1 MEYGIVVVGAG
12 AAGLMAAGRAA
23 ELGADVLLLEKT
35 GGIGNKLR
43 MTGKGRCNLTNNC
56 EIREFI
62 THFGPTGPFLRNSLA
77 RFGVTDLVRFFAAHG
92 VPTVTERGQRVF
104 PASNEAED
112 VVKALRRYCLDHG
125 VQFRTHAPVEAIRV
139 VSDSGRGRFGSPG
152 ALRGVRVDGGAAYD
166 ARCVVI
172 ATGGLSYP
180 GTGSTGD
187 GYRLA
192 RAVGHAIVEPRPGLV
207 PLVTAEPFVERL
219 QGLSLRNVRVTL
231 LQGNRELAG
240 QFGEMLFTH
249 FGVSGP
255 IVLTL
260 SRIAGEALFKGPVRL
275 SIDLKPAL
283 TADQLDARICR
294 DIAALGAAQYP
305 ALLRRLLP
313 RLLSGVFQ
321 ERSSIARDQAL
332 SQLTAEQR
340 GRIVTLLKAFDLT
353 VIATRPIAEAI
364 ITVGGVST
372 REIDPRTME
381 SRLVP
386 GLYFAGEV
394 IDVAGDTGGYN
405 LQAAFTTGR
414 VAGESA
420 ARQVLARRCAD
431 REEWPAPPEAFAGGP
446 REEKGVKR

>member
-1 MEYGIVVVGAG
+1 MTHGIVVVGAG

-43 MTGKGRCNLTNNC
+43 ITGKGRCNLTNDC

-62 THFGPTGPFLRNSLA
+62 AHFGPTGPFLRNSLA
-77 RFGVTDLVRFFAAHG
+77 RYYVPDLIQFLAAHG

-104 PASNEAED
+104 PASNEADD

-125 VQFRTHAPVEAIRV
+125 VQFRTHAPVEEIRV
-139 VSDSGRGRFGSPG
+139 VEG
-152 ALRGVRVDGGAAYD
+152 ALRGVRVAGGAAYD
-166 ARCVVI
+166 ARCVII

-192 RAVGHAIVEPRPGLV
+192 RAVGHTVVEPRPGLV

-219 QGLSLRNVRVTL
+219 QGLSLRNVRATL
-231 LQGNRELAG
+231 WQDDRELG
-240 QFGEMLFTH
+240 GEFGEMLFTH

-260 SRIAGEALFKGPVRL
+260 SRIAGEALARGPVRL
-275 SIDLKPAL
+275 SINLKPAL
-283 TADQLDARICR
+283 SAEQLDARIRR
-294 DIAALGAAQYP
+294 DIAALGASFYP
-305 ALLRRLLP
+305 ALLKRLLP
-313 RLLSGVFQ
+313 RLLVGVFQ
-321 ERSSIARDQAL
+321 ERSGIARDRAL
-332 SQLTAEQR
+332 SQLTTEER
-340 GRIVTLLKAFDLT
+340 GRIVTLLQAFDLT
-353 VIATRPIAEAI
+353 VVATRPIAEAI
-364 ITVGGVST
+364 ITIGGVST

-386 GLYFAGEV
+386 GLYFGGEV
-394 IDVAGDTGGYN
+394 IDVAGDTGGFN
-405 LQAAFTTGR
+405 LQVAFTTGR

-420 ARQVLARRCAD
+420 ARAAQRSDEPPANGAVASAHRRNANHK
-431 REEWPAPPEAFAGGP
+431 
-446 REEKGVKR
+446 EKGA

>member
-1 MEYGIVVVGAG
+1 MKHGIVVVGAG

-43 MTGKGRCNLTNNC
+43 ITGKGRCNLTNDC

-62 THFGPTGPFLRNSLA
+62 AHFGPTGPFLRNSLA
-77 RFGVTDLVRFFAAHG
+77 RYYVSDLIQFFAAHG

-125 VQFRTHAPVEAIRV
+125 VQFRTHAPVEEIRV
-139 VSDSGRGRFGSPG
+139 VEG
-152 ALRGVRVDGGAAYD
+152 ALRGVRVVGGATYD
-166 ARCVVI
+166 ARRVII

-192 RAVGHAIVEPRPGLV
+192 RAVGHTVVEPRPGLV

-219 QGLSLRNVRVTL
+219 QGLSLRNVRATL
-231 LQGNRELAG
+231 LQGNRELG
-240 QFGEMLFTH
+240 GEFGEMLFTH

-255 IVLTL
+255 IILTL
-260 SRIAGEALFKGPVRL
+260 SRLATEALATGPVRL

-283 TADQLDARICR
+283 SAEQLDARIRR
-294 DIAALGAAQYP
+294 DIAALGASSYP
-305 ALLRRLLP
+305 ALLKRLLP
-313 RLLSGVFQ
+313 RLLIAVFQ
-321 ERSSIARDQAL
+321 ERSGIARDRAL
-332 SQLTAEQR
+332 SQLTADER
-340 GRIVTLLKAFDLT
+340 GRIVTLLQAFDLT
-353 VIATRPIAEAI
+353 VVATRPITEAI
-364 ITVGGVST
+364 ITIGGVST
-372 REIDPRTME
+372 REIDPRSME

-394 IDVAGDTGGYN
+394 IDVAGDTGGFN
-405 LQAAFTTGR
+405 LQVAFTTGR

-420 ARQVLARRCAD
+420 ARAAQRSD
-431 REEWPAPPEAFAGGP
+431 EPPANGAAASPHRQAANPKERG
-446 REEKGVKR
+446 K

>member
-1 MEYGIVVVGAG
+1 MKHGIVVVGAG

-43 MTGKGRCNLTNNC
+43 ITGKGRCNLTNDC

-62 THFGPTGPFLRNSLA
+62 AHFGPTGPFLRNSLA
-77 RFGVTDLVRFFAAHG
+77 RYYVSDLIQFFAAHG

-125 VQFRTHAPVEAIRV
+125 VQFRTHAPVEEIRV
-139 VSDSGRGRFGSPG
+139 VEG
-152 ALRGVRVDGGAAYD
+152 ALRGVRVVGGATYD
-166 ARCVVI
+166 ARRVII

-192 RAVGHAIVEPRPGLV
+192 RAVGHTVVEPRPGLV

-219 QGLSLRNVRVTL
+219 QGLSLRNVRATL
-231 LQGNRELAG
+231 LQGNRELG
-240 QFGEMLFTH
+240 GEFGEMLFTH

-255 IVLTL
+255 IILTL
-260 SRIAGEALFKGPVRL
+260 SRLATEALAKGPVRL

-283 TADQLDARICR
+283 SAEQLDARIRR
-294 DIAALGAAQYP
+294 DIAALGASSYP
-305 ALLRRLLP
+305 ALLKRLLP
-313 RLLSGVFQ
+313 RLLIAVFQ
-321 ERSSIARDQAL
+321 ERSGIARDRAL
-332 SQLTAEQR
+332 SQLTADER
-340 GRIVTLLKAFDLT
+340 GRIVTLLQAFDLT
-353 VIATRPIAEAI
+353 VVATRPITEAI
-364 ITVGGVST
+364 ITIGGVST
-372 REIDPRTME
+372 REIDPRSME

-386 GLYFAGEV
+386 GLYYAGEV
-394 IDVAGDTGGYN
+394 IDVAGDTGGFN
-405 LQAAFTTGR
+405 LQVAFTTGR

-420 ARQVLARRCAD
+420 ARAAQRSG
-431 REEWPAPPEAFAGGP
+431 EPPANGAAASPHRQAANPKERG
-446 REEKGVKR
+446 K

>member
-1 MEYGIVVVGAG
+1 MKHGIVVVGAG

-43 MTGKGRCNLTNNC
+43 ITGKGRCNLTNDC

-62 THFGPTGPFLRNSLA
+62 AHFGPTGPFLRNSLA
-77 RFGVTDLVRFFAAHG
+77 RYYVSDLIQFFAAHG

-125 VQFRTHAPVEAIRV
+125 VQFRTHAPVEEIRV
-139 VSDSGRGRFGSPG
+139 VEG
-152 ALRGVRVDGGAAYD
+152 ALRGVRVVGGATYD
-166 ARCVVI
+166 ARRVII

-192 RAVGHAIVEPRPGLV
+192 RAVGHTVVEPRPGLV

-219 QGLSLRNVRVTL
+219 QGLSLRNVRATL
-231 LQGNRELAG
+231 WQGNRELG
-240 QFGEMLFTH
+240 GEFGEMLFTH

-255 IVLTL
+255 IILTL
-260 SRIAGEALFKGPVRL
+260 SRLATEALATGPVRL

-283 TADQLDARICR
+283 SAEQLDARIRR
-294 DIAALGAAQYP
+294 DIAALGASSYP
-305 ALLRRLLP
+305 ALLKRLLP
-313 RLLSGVFQ
+313 RLLIAVFQ
-321 ERSSIARDQAL
+321 ERSGIARDRAL
-332 SQLTAEQR
+332 SQLTADER
-340 GRIVTLLKAFDLT
+340 GRIVTLLQAFDLT
-353 VIATRPIAEAI
+353 VVATRPITEAI
-364 ITVGGVST
+364 ITIGGVST
-372 REIDPRTME
+372 REIDPRSME

-394 IDVAGDTGGYN
+394 IDVAGDTGGFN
-405 LQAAFTTGR
+405 LQVAFTTGR

-420 ARQVLARRCAD
+420 ARAAQRSD
-431 REEWPAPPEAFAGGP
+431 EPPANGAAASPHRQAANPKERG
-446 REEKGVKR
+446 K

>member
-1 MEYGIVVVGAG
+1 MKHGIVVVGAG

-43 MTGKGRCNLTNNC
+43 ITGKGRCNLTNDC

-62 THFGPTGPFLRNSLA
+62 AHFGPTGPFLRNSLA
-77 RFGVTDLVRFFAAHG
+77 RYYVSDLIQFFAAHG

-125 VQFRTHAPVEAIRV
+125 VQFRTHAPVEEIRV
-139 VSDSGRGRFGSPG
+139 VEG
-152 ALRGVRVDGGAAYD
+152 ALRGVRVVGGATYD
-166 ARCVVI
+166 ARRVII

-192 RAVGHAIVEPRPGLV
+192 RAVGHTVVEPRPGLV

-219 QGLSLRNVRVTL
+219 QGLSLRNVRATL
-231 LQGNRELAG
+231 LQGNRELG
-240 QFGEMLFTH
+240 GEFGEMLFTH

-255 IVLTL
+255 IILTL
-260 SRIAGEALFKGPVRL
+260 SRLATEALATGPVRL

-283 TADQLDARICR
+283 SAEQLDARIRR
-294 DIAALGAAQYP
+294 DIAALGASSYP
-305 ALLRRLLP
+305 ALLKRLLP
-313 RLLSGVFQ
+313 RLLIAVFQ
-321 ERSSIARDQAL
+321 ERSGIARDRAL
-332 SQLTAEQR
+332 SQLTADER
-340 GRIVTLLKAFDLT
+340 GRIVTLLQAFDLT
-353 VIATRPIAEAI
+353 VVATRPITEAI
-364 ITVGGVST
+364 ITIGGVST
-372 REIDPRTME
+372 REIDPRSME

-386 GLYFAGEV
+386 GLYYAGEV
-394 IDVAGDTGGYN
+394 IDVAGDTGGFN
-405 LQAAFTTGR
+405 LQVAFTTGR

-420 ARQVLARRCAD
+420 ARAAQRSD
-431 REEWPAPPEAFAGGP
+431 EPPANGAAASPHRQAANPKERG
-446 REEKGVKR
+446 K

>member
-1 MEYGIVVVGAG
+1 MKHGIVVVGAG

-43 MTGKGRCNLTNNC
+43 ITGKGRCNLTNDC

-62 THFGPTGPFLRNSLA
+62 AHFGPTGPFLRNSLA
-77 RFGVTDLVRFFAAHG
+77 RYYVSDLIQFFAAHG

-125 VQFRTHAPVEAIRV
+125 VQFRTHAPVEEIRV
-139 VSDSGRGRFGSPG
+139 VEG
-152 ALRGVRVDGGAAYD
+152 ALRGVRVVGGATYD
-166 ARCVVI
+166 ARRVII

-192 RAVGHAIVEPRPGLV
+192 RAVGHTVVEPRPGLV

-219 QGLSLRNVRVTL
+219 QGLSLRNVRATL
-231 LQGNRELAG
+231 LQGNRELG
-240 QFGEMLFTH
+240 GEFGEMLFTH

-255 IVLTL
+255 IILTL
-260 SRIAGEALFKGPVRL
+260 SRLATEALATGPVRL

-283 TADQLDARICR
+283 SAEQLDARIRR
-294 DIAALGAAQYP
+294 DIAALGASSYP
-305 ALLRRLLP
+305 ALLKRLLP
-313 RLLSGVFQ
+313 RLLIAVFQ
-321 ERSSIARDQAL
+321 ERSGIARDRAL
-332 SQLTAEQR
+332 SQLTADER
-340 GRIVTLLKAFDLT
+340 GRIVTLLQAFDLT
-353 VIATRPIAEAI
+353 VVATRPITEAI
-364 ITVGGVST
+364 ITIGGVST
-372 REIDPRTME
+372 REIDPRSME

-394 IDVAGDTGGYN
+394 IDVAGDTGGFN
-405 LQAAFTTGR
+405 LQVAFTTGR

-420 ARQVLARRCAD
+420 ARAAQRSG
-431 REEWPAPPEAFAGGP
+431 EPPANGAAASPHRQAANPKERG
-446 REEKGVKR
+446 K

>member
-1 MEYGIVVVGAG
+1 MKHGIVVVGAG

-43 MTGKGRCNLTNNC
+43 ITGKGRCNLTNDC

-62 THFGPTGPFLRNSLA
+62 AHFGPTGPFLRNSLA
-77 RFGVTDLVRFFAAHG
+77 RYYVSDLIQFFAAHG

-125 VQFRTHAPVEAIRV
+125 VQFRTHAPVEEIRV
-139 VSDSGRGRFGSPG
+139 VEG
-152 ALRGVRVDGGAAYD
+152 ALRGVRVVGGATYD
-166 ARCVVI
+166 ARRVII

-192 RAVGHAIVEPRPGLV
+192 RAVGHTVVEPRPGLV

-219 QGLSLRNVRVTL
+219 QGLSLRNVRATL
-231 LQGNRELAG
+231 LQGNRELG
-240 QFGEMLFTH
+240 GEFGEMLFTH

-255 IVLTL
+255 IILTL
-260 SRIAGEALFKGPVRL
+260 SRLATEALAKGPARL

-283 TADQLDARICR
+283 SAEQLDARIRR
-294 DIAALGAAQYP
+294 DIAALGASSYP
-305 ALLRRLLP
+305 ALLKRLLP
-313 RLLSGVFQ
+313 RLLIAVFQ
-321 ERSSIARDQAL
+321 ERSGIARDRAL
-332 SQLTAEQR
+332 SQLTADER
-340 GRIVTLLKAFDLT
+340 GRIVTLLQAFDLT
-353 VIATRPIAEAI
+353 VVATRPITEAI
-364 ITVGGVST
+364 ITIGGVST
-372 REIDPRTME
+372 REIDPRSME

-386 GLYFAGEV
+386 GLYYAGEV
-394 IDVAGDTGGYN
+394 IDVAGDTGGFN
-405 LQAAFTTGR
+405 LQVAFTTGR

-420 ARQVLARRCAD
+420 ARAAQRSD
-431 REEWPAPPEAFAGGP
+431 EPPANGAAASPHRQAANPKERG
-446 REEKGVKR
+446 K

>member
-1 MEYGIVVVGAG
+1 MKHGIVVVGAG

-43 MTGKGRCNLTNNC
+43 ITGKGRCNLTNDC

-62 THFGPTGPFLRNSLA
+62 AHFGPTGPFLRNSLA
-77 RFGVTDLVRFFAAHG
+77 RYYVSDLIQFFAAHG

-125 VQFRTHAPVEAIRV
+125 VQFRTHAPVEEIRV
-139 VSDSGRGRFGSPG
+139 VEG
-152 ALRGVRVDGGAAYD
+152 ALRGVRVVGGATYD
-166 ARCVVI
+166 ARRVII

-192 RAVGHAIVEPRPGLV
+192 RAVGHTVVEPRPGLV

-219 QGLSLRNVRVTL
+219 QGLSLRNVRATL
-231 LQGNRELAG
+231 WQGNRELG
-240 QFGEMLFTH
+240 GEFGEMLFTH

-255 IVLTL
+255 IILTL
-260 SRIAGEALFKGPVRL
+260 SRLATEALAKGPVRL

-283 TADQLDARICR
+283 SAEQLDARIRR
-294 DIAALGAAQYP
+294 DIAALGASSYP
-305 ALLRRLLP
+305 ALLKRLLP
-313 RLLSGVFQ
+313 RLLIAVFQ
-321 ERSSIARDQAL
+321 ERSGIARDRAL
-332 SQLTAEQR
+332 SQLTADER
-340 GRIVTLLKAFDLT
+340 GRIVTLLQAFDLT
-353 VIATRPIAEAI
+353 VVATRPITEAI
-364 ITVGGVST
+364 ITIGGVST
-372 REIDPRTME
+372 REIDPRSME

-394 IDVAGDTGGYN
+394 IDVAGDTGGFN
-405 LQAAFTTGR
+405 LQVAFTTGR

-420 ARQVLARRCAD
+420 ARAAQRSD
-431 REEWPAPPEAFAGGP
+431 EPPANGAAASPHRQAANPKERG
-446 REEKGVKR
+446 K

>member
-1 MEYGIVVVGAG
+1 MKHGIVVVGAG

-43 MTGKGRCNLTNNC
+43 ITGKGRCNLTNDC

-62 THFGPTGPFLRNSLA
+62 AHFGPTGPFLRNSLA
-77 RFGVTDLVRFFAAHG
+77 RYYVSDLIQFFAAHG

-125 VQFRTHAPVEAIRV
+125 VQFRTHAPVEEIRV
-139 VSDSGRGRFGSPG
+139 VEG
-152 ALRGVRVDGGAAYD
+152 ALRGVRVVGGATYD
-166 ARCVVI
+166 ARGVII

-192 RAVGHAIVEPRPGLV
+192 RAVGHTVVEPRPGLV

-219 QGLSLRNVRVTL
+219 QGLSLRNVRATL
-231 LQGNRELAG
+231 WQGNRELG
-240 QFGEMLFTH
+240 GEFGEMLFTH

-255 IVLTL
+255 IILTL
-260 SRIAGEALFKGPVRL
+260 SRLATEALAKGPVRL

-283 TADQLDARICR
+283 SAEQLDARIRR
-294 DIAALGAAQYP
+294 DIAALGASSYP
-305 ALLRRLLP
+305 ALLKRLLP
-313 RLLSGVFQ
+313 RLLIAVFQ
-321 ERSSIARDQAL
+321 ERSGIARDRAL
-332 SQLTAEQR
+332 SQLTADER
-340 GRIVTLLKAFDLT
+340 GRIVTLLQAFDLT
-353 VIATRPIAEAI
+353 VVATRPIAEAI
-364 ITVGGVST
+364 ITIGGVST
-372 REIDPRTME
+372 REIDPRSME
-381 SRLVP
+381 SRLLP

-394 IDVAGDTGGYN
+394 IDVAGDTGGFN
-405 LQAAFTTGR
+405 LQVAFTTGR

-420 ARQVLARRCAD
+420 ARAAQRSD
-431 REEWPAPPEAFAGGP
+431 EPPVNGAAASPHRQAANPKERG
-446 REEKGVKR
+446 K

>member
-1 MEYGIVVVGAG
+1 MKHGIVVVGAG

-43 MTGKGRCNLTNNC
+43 ITGKGRCNLTNDC

-62 THFGPTGPFLRNSLA
+62 AHFGPTGPFLRNSLA
-77 RFGVTDLVRFFAAHG
+77 RYYVSDLIQFFAAHG

-125 VQFRTHAPVEAIRV
+125 VQFRTHAPVEEIRV
-139 VSDSGRGRFGSPG
+139 VEG
-152 ALRGVRVDGGAAYD
+152 ALRGVRVVGGATYD
-166 ARCVVI
+166 ARRVII

-192 RAVGHAIVEPRPGLV
+192 RAVGHTVVEPRPGLV

-219 QGLSLRNVRVTL
+219 QGLSLRNVRATL
-231 LQGNRELAG
+231 LQGNRELG
-240 QFGEMLFTH
+240 GEFGEMLFTH

-255 IVLTL
+255 IILTL
-260 SRIAGEALFKGPVRL
+260 SRLATEALATGPVRL

-283 TADQLDARICR
+283 SAEQLDARIRR
-294 DIAALGAAQYP
+294 DIAALGASSYP
-305 ALLRRLLP
+305 ALLKRLLP
-313 RLLSGVFQ
+313 RLLIAVFQ
-321 ERSSIARDQAL
+321 ERSGIARDRAL
-332 SQLTAEQR
+332 SQLTADER
-340 GRIVTLLKAFDLT
+340 GRIVTLLQAFDLT
-353 VIATRPIAEAI
+353 VVATRPITEAI
-364 ITVGGVST
+364 ITIGGVST
-372 REIDPRTME
+372 REIDPRSME

-386 GLYFAGEV
+386 GLYYAGEV
-394 IDVAGDTGGYN
+394 IDVAGDTGGFN
-405 LQAAFTTGR
+405 LQVAFTTGR

-420 ARQVLARRCAD
+420 ARAAQRSG
-431 REEWPAPPEAFAGGP
+431 EPPANGAAASPHRQAANPKERG
-446 REEKGVKR
+446 K

>member
-1 MEYGIVVVGAG
+1 MKHGIVVVGAG

-43 MTGKGRCNLTNNC
+43 ITGKGRCNLTNDC

-62 THFGPTGPFLRNSLA
+62 AHFGPTGPFLRNSLA
-77 RFGVTDLVRFFAAHG
+77 RYYVSDLIQFFAAHG

-125 VQFRTHAPVEAIRV
+125 VQFRTHAPVEEIRV
-139 VSDSGRGRFGSPG
+139 VEG
-152 ALRGVRVDGGAAYD
+152 ALRGVRVVGGATYD
-166 ARCVVI
+166 ARRVII

-192 RAVGHAIVEPRPGLV
+192 RAVGHTVVEPRPGLV

-219 QGLSLRNVRVTL
+219 QGLSLRNVRATL
-231 LQGNRELAG
+231 LQGNRELG
-240 QFGEMLFTH
+240 GEFGEMLFTH

-255 IVLTL
+255 IILTL
-260 SRIAGEALFKGPVRL
+260 SRLATEALAKGPVRL

-283 TADQLDARICR
+283 SAEQLDARIRR
-294 DIAALGAAQYP
+294 DIAALGASSYP
-305 ALLRRLLP
+305 ALLKRLLP
-313 RLLSGVFQ
+313 RLLIAVFQ
-321 ERSSIARDQAL
+321 ERSGIARDRAL
-332 SQLTAEQR
+332 SQLTADER
-340 GRIVTLLKAFDLT
+340 GRIVTLLQAFDLT
-353 VIATRPIAEAI
+353 VVATRPITEAI
-364 ITVGGVST
+364 ITIGGVST
-372 REIDPRTME
+372 REIDPRSME

-386 GLYFAGEV
+386 GLYYAGEV
-394 IDVAGDTGGYN
+394 IDVAGDTGGFN
-405 LQAAFTTGR
+405 LQVAFTTGR

-420 ARQVLARRCAD
+420 ARAAQRSD
-431 REEWPAPPEAFAGGP
+431 EPPANGAAASPHRQAANPKERG
-446 REEKGVKR
+446 K

>member
-1 MEYGIVVVGAG
+1 MEYGIIVVGAG

-23 ELGADVLLLEKT
+23 ELGAGVLLLEKT

-43 MTGKGRCNLTNNC
+43 ITGKGRCNLTNDTD
-56 EIREFI
+56 IREFI
-62 THFGPTGPFLRNSLA
+62 ARMGPTGPFLRNSLA
-77 RFGVTDLVRFFAAHG
+77 RFSAADAIQFFESHG

-112 VVKALRRYCLDHG
+112 VVRALRRYCLDHG
-125 VQFRTHAPVEAIRV
+125 VRFRTHAPVEEIRV
-139 VSDSGRGRFGSPG
+139 VSDSDRERYESPG
-152 ALRGVRVDGGAAYD
+152 ALRGVRVAGGTTYD
-166 ARCVVI
+166 ARCVII

-192 RAVGHAIVEPRPGLV
+192 LAVGHTIVEPRPGLV

-231 LQGNRELAG
+231 LQGERELAG
-240 QFGEMLFTH
+240 EFGEMLFTH

-255 IVLTL
+255 IILTL
-260 SRIAGEALFKGPVRL
+260 SRIAGEPLSRGPVRL

-283 TADQLDARICR
+283 RAEQLDARIRR
-294 DIAALGAAQYP
+294 DVAALGASHYP
-305 ALLRRLLP
+305 ALLKRLLP
-313 RLLSGVFQ
+313 RLLIGVFQ
-321 ERSSIARDQAL
+321 ERSGIARDQAL

-364 ITVGGVST
+364 ITVGGVNT
-372 REIDPRTME
+372 REIDPRTMA
-381 SRLVP
+381 SRLIP

-405 LQAAFTTGR
+405 LQTAFTTGR

-420 ARQVLARRCAD
+420 AHQALVLQPGDAQHRHNANHR
-431 REEWPAPPEAFAGGP
+431 
-446 REEKGVKR
+446 EKGVKR

>member
-1 MEYGIVVVGAG
+1 MKHGIVVVGAG

-43 MTGKGRCNLTNNC
+43 ITGKGRCNLTNDC

-62 THFGPTGPFLRNSLA
+62 AHFGPTGPFLRNSLA
-77 RFGVTDLVRFFAAHG
+77 RYYVSDLIQFFAAHG

-125 VQFRTHAPVEAIRV
+125 VQFRTHAPVEEIRV
-139 VSDSGRGRFGSPG
+139 VEG
-152 ALRGVRVDGGAAYD
+152 ALRGVRVVGGATYD
-166 ARCVVI
+166 ARRVII

-192 RAVGHAIVEPRPGLV
+192 RAVGHTVVEPRPGLV

-219 QGLSLRNVRVTL
+219 QGLSLRNVRATL
-231 LQGNRELAG
+231 LQGNRELG
-240 QFGEMLFTH
+240 GEFGEMLFTH

-255 IVLTL
+255 IILTL
-260 SRIAGEALFKGPVRL
+260 SRLATEALAKGPVRL

-283 TADQLDARICR
+283 SAEQLDARIRR
-294 DIAALGAAQYP
+294 DIAALGASSYP
-305 ALLRRLLP
+305 ALLKRLLP
-313 RLLSGVFQ
+313 RLLIAVFQ
-321 ERSSIARDQAL
+321 ERSGIARDRAL
-332 SQLTAEQR
+332 SQLTADER
-340 GRIVTLLKAFDLT
+340 GRIVTLLQAFDLT
-353 VIATRPIAEAI
+353 VVATRPITEAI
-364 ITVGGVST
+364 ITIGGVST
-372 REIDPRTME
+372 REIDPRSME

-394 IDVAGDTGGYN
+394 IDVAGDTGGFN
-405 LQAAFTTGR
+405 LQVAFTTGR

-420 ARQVLARRCAD
+420 ARAAQRSD
-431 REEWPAPPEAFAGGP
+431 EPPANGAAASPHRQAANPKERG
-446 REEKGVKR
+446 K